1 MKKFTITNQIGSKNI
16 LFHLLLGALS
26 FSMLYPVL
34 WLLASSFKSN
44 TEIFSSASTLI
55 PTQLA
60 LSNYVEGWKGFGGI
74 SFGRFFSNSF
84 FIVITSTVAQVLS
97 SAVVAFGFS
106 RIKFKGRNFFFACMI
121 LTLMLPQQVLII
133 PQYILFAKLQ
143 WLNTYLPL
151 IIPALF
157 GKPFFIFMI
166 IQFIYGIPKSLDES
180 AKIDG
185 CGKIQIFARIIFP
198 LLKPALITSAIFSF
212 YWKWQEFLA
221 PLLYLQSAKKYP
233 VSLALKMFSDPN
245 AVSNWGAMFAMS
257 VLSLMPP
264 FALFIFFQ
272 KYLVEGIS
280 TTGIK

>member
-1 MKKFTITNQIGSKNI
+1 MNVAMTVKRNRTS
-16 LFHLLLGALS
+16 LFFHILLGLLS

-34 WLLASSFKSN
+34 WLLASSFKDN
-44 TEIFSSASTLI
+44 AEIFSNASNLI
-55 PTQLA
+55 P
-60 LSNYVEGWKGFGGI
+60 SNFSFENYAEGWKGFGGI
-74 SFGRFFSNSF
+74 TFGRFFFNSF
-84 FIVITSTVAQVLS
+84 YVVITSTLAQVLS
-97 SAVVAFGFS
+97 SSMIAYGFS

-121 LTLMLPQQVLII
+121 LTLMLPAQVLII
-133 PQYILFAKLQ
+133 PQYILFAKFG
-143 WLNTYLPL
+143 WLNTYLPI
-151 IIPALF
+151 IIPTFF

-185 CGKIQIFARIIFP
+185 CGKIQIYTKIIFP

-212 YWKWQEFLA
+212 YWKWQEFLP
-221 PLLYLQSAKKYP
+221 PLLYLQNAKKYP

-257 VLSLMPP
+257 VLSLVPP
-264 FALFIFFQ
+264 FMLFIFFQ
-272 KYLVEGIS
+272 RYLVDGIS